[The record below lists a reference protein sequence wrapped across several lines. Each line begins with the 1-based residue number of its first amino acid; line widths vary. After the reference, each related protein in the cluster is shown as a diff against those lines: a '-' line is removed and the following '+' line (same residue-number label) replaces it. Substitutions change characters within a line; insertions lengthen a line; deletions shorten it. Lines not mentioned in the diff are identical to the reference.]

1 MKGKHK
7 YVTDDDALHLGG
19 NKLKGDP
26 CTFCPSSWQYIFEKF
41 DVKTAIDLGS
51 GLGYAAQWMQQ
62 SGIHVTPVDG
72 LDYNVENSLVPAIKH
87 DLTKGPLVNE
97 TVDFVN
103 CIEVV
108 EHIEEE
114 YVDNLMQS
122 LTLGNFALITHAVP
136 GQKGWH
142 HVNCQPSS
150 YWIDKFKEK
159 GFELL
164 EQESA
169 EIQKLA
175 EADGA
180 KHIARN
186 GMLFKRV

>member
-7 YVTDDDALHLGG
+7 YVTDDSALHLGG

-26 CTFCPSSWQYIFEKF
+26 CTFCPSSWKYIFDRFE
-41 DVKTAIDLGS
+41 VKTAIDLGS
-51 GLGYAAQWMQQ
+51 GLGYAAQWMQEY
-62 SGIHVTPVDG
+62 GVTVLPVDG

-87 DLTKGPLVNE
+87 DLTTGPLMYQP
-97 TVDFVN
+97 VDFVN

-108 EHIEEE
+108 EHIEEQ
-114 YVDNLMQS
+114 YVDNLMKS
-122 LTLGNFALITHAVP
+122 LTLGTYALITHAVP

-142 HVNCQPSS
+142 HVNCQPSE
-150 YWIDKFKEK
+150 YWIQKFADK
-159 GFELL
+159 GYELL
-164 EQESA
+164 DNESK

-186 GMLFKRV
+186 GMLFKKT

>member
-1 MKGKHK
+1 MKGKRK
-7 YVTDDDALHLGG
+7 YVTDDNALHLGG
-19 NKLKGDP
+19 NKLNGDP
-26 CTFCPSSWQYIFEKF
+26 CTFCPSSWKYIFDNF
-41 DVKTAIDLGS
+41 NIKTAIDLGS
-51 GLGYAAQWMQQ
+51 GLGYAAEWMINYGVQV
-62 SGIHVTPVDG
+62 HAVDG

-87 DLTKGPLVNE
+87 DLTQGPLLLE
-97 TVDFVN
+97 KVDFVN

-122 LTLGNFALITHAVP
+122 LALGNFTLITHAVP

-150 YWIDKFKEK
+150 YWINKFEEK

-164 EQESA
+164 KQESA

-186 GMLFKRV
+186 GMLFRRV

>member
-1 MKGKHK
+1 MKGKNK
-7 YVTDDDALHLGG
+7 YVTDDNALHLGG
-19 NKLKGDP
+19 NKLNGDP
-26 CTFCPSSWQYIFEKF
+26 CTFCPSSWQYIF
-41 DVKTAIDLGS
+41 DTYNVKTAIDLGS
-51 GLGYAAQWMQQ
+51 GLGYSAQWMQKT
-62 SGIHVTPVDG
+62 GITVTAVDG

-87 DLTKGPLVNE
+87 DLTKGPLQHK

-150 YWIDKFKEK
+150 YWINKFKEK

-164 EQESA
+164 EDESKK
-169 EIQKLA
+169 IQKLA
-175 EADGA
+175 ELDGA

-186 GMLFKRV
+186 GMLFKRG